1 MVVVTVKDVM
11 EQSGSNGMPLEKVD
25 AFDFEMLGP
34 LAEELRLD
42 SGSES
47 EDEFMSVE
55 EIRAVLG
62 GSEDFVDEEEEIP
75 NLYNHFDILS
85 FIKNLV

>member
-1 MVVVTVKDVM
+1 M

-34 LAEELRLD
+34 LSEELRLD

-62 GSEDFVDEEEEIP
+62 GSKDFVDEEEKIPAESFDWSCDYEIFRRY
-75 NLYNHFDILS
+75 LKD
-85 FIKNLV
+85 KAT

>member
-1 MVVVTVKDVM
+1 M

-55 EIRAVLG
+55 EIHAVLG

-75 NLYNHFDILS
+75 NL
-85 FIKNLV
+85 